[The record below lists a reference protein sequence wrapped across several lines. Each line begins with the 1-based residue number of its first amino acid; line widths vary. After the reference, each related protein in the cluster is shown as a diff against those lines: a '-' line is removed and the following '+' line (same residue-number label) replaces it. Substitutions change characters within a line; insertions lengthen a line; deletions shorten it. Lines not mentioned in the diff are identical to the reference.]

1 MEFAAPVA
9 MATAVEVMAVT
20 EVVVAMTVVEFA
32 KAFRPTMTLYL
43 GITSA
48 IQDNES
54 NDTNECKRKTF
65 MMAMFPP
72 NNKQRQGGESDFRQQ
87 SEVTMG
93 PFSRYQVI
101 NHGRSNAL
109 L

>member
-1 MEFAAPVA
+1 
-9 MATAVEVMAVT
+9 
-20 EVVVAMTVVEFA
+20 
-32 KAFRPTMTLYL
+32 MTLYL

-72 NNKQRQGGESDFRQQ
+72 NNNQRQRGESDFRQQ

-101 NHGRSNAL
+101 NHGRCIAL
-109 L
+109 LRETAEPPTRATILRLPQRADKHALA

>member
-1 MEFAAPVA
+1 
-9 MATAVEVMAVT
+9 
-20 EVVVAMTVVEFA
+20 
-32 KAFRPTMTLYL
+32 MTLYL

-72 NNKQRQGGESDFRQQ
+72 NNKQRQRGESDFRQE

-101 NHGRSNAL
+101 NHGRSIAL
-109 L
+109 LGEPPTRATILGLPQRADKHALA